1 MASAETVIGFKK
13 KLKRCQE
20 RGVKTRM
27 EIKRESAWMEG
38 KQGDESF
45 TPGADVIKCK
55 TTVSIH
61 VSAHIR
67 GRGRKD
73 KEKGQHSIH
82 MSARI
87 IQRGQRKEEGKREK
101 RRKTGGES
109 RSIR

>member
-1 MASAETVIGFKK
+1 MLGWRE
-13 KLKRCQE
+13 
-20 RGVKTRM
+20 
-27 EIKRESAWMEG
+27 KREIR
-38 KQGDESF
+38 SF

-55 TTVSIH
+55 TTVSIQ

-87 IQRGQRKEEGKREK
+87 IQQGQRKEQSKREK
-101 RRKTGGES
+101 KRKTGGEHAAFL
-109 RSIR
+109 